1 MGRSDSRLAG
11 GGAFPRTPQNEQLFE
26 IKASVAQYERNLV
39 RDRTRAVMQH
49 KFSQGQLTGNVP
61 FGFDC
66 LYTFADRSSL
76 TSARALPA
84 RELPRVAVNKQL
96 IANAVEQATL
106 RQMRECG
113 DNL

>member
-1 MGRSDSRLAG
+1 LAL
-11 GGAFPRTPQNEQLFE
+11 FNNFE
-26 IKASVAQYERNLV
+26 IKAGVAQYERNLI

-49 KFSQGQLTGNVP
+49 KFSQGRLTGNVP

-66 LYTFADRSSL
+66 LYTFADGSSL

-84 RELPRVAVNKQL
+84 RELSGVAVNKQL

-106 RQMRECG
+106 RQMREWRN
-113 DNL
+113 NLQPA